1 MFLQMGSV
9 KPMLGR
15 SSVGCVPE
23 WGPYRSSWKRW
34 APSHER
40 APGSFVPS
48 CATWSAPSCNG
59 CCGAARPHAAR
70 CMPELGTGSFTEE
83 RRIRATFA
91 QRRNDDRYAWSTP
104 AYVFMMQ
111 GIERQLLALLSR
123 NDMSCLS
130 GKRILEIGC
139 GTGHWLREFV
149 KWGAHP
155 QDVVGM
161 DLLADRVSETNAL
174 CAHRV

>member
-1 MFLQMGSV
+1 
-9 KPMLGR
+9 
-15 SSVGCVPE
+15 
-23 WGPYRSSWKRW
+23 
-34 APSHER
+34 
-40 APGSFVPS
+40 
-48 CATWSAPSCNG
+48 
-59 CCGAARPHAAR
+59 
-70 CMPELGTGSFTEE
+70 MPELGTGSFTEE

-123 NDMSCLS
+123 NGMSCLS

-161 DLLADRVSETNAL
+161 DLLADRVSEASAL
-174 CAHRV
+174 CAQGVQLFCGSAAALPLPAASFDLVAQFTVFTSILEPGLKRRVALEIV